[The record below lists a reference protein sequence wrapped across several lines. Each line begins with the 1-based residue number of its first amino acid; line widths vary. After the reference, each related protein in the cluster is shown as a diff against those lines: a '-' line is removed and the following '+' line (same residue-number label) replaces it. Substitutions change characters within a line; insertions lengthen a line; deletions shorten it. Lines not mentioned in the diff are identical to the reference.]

1 VILLVF
7 LQVLLR
13 YIFKVSVFW
22 TEELARLLF
31 TWITL
36 LGAAVALREDEHIY
50 INIFIKRIP
59 KKFASIIVFLYDVF
73 ILIFFVFLLRGF
85 YCHMQLVRESHMV
98 ALALSYY
105 YVYLGAIVSY
115 TVLVIYLIRRIIHK
129 ISQLRKQDYYKA

>member
-1 VILLVF
+1 MSKNSKLSLVSLLGLVVDNVALAGFIGVILLVF

-59 KKFASIIVFLYDVF
+59 NICVDYSI
-73 ILIFFVFLLRGF
+73 FV
-85 YCHMQLVRESHMV
+85 
-98 ALALSYY
+98 
-105 YVYLGAIVSY
+105 
-115 TVLVIYLIRRIIHK
+115 
-129 ISQLRKQDYYKA
+129 